1 VTETTPPAPTPP
13 ASSPPASTPTAPS
26 PPASTPTAPSPAAST
41 SPGGTSTAAGAAPS
55 GTLLRIRHARSDEAA
70 ALAELAAATFALAC
84 PPHTTAEAIAAF
96 LREVLAPAN
105 FEAFLADP
113 DRLILVADDAGRL
126 IGYTMLVFGEPHDAD
141 AAGAIRIRPTA
152 ELSKC
157 YLRAEAHGTG
167 AAAALMSATLDA
179 ARDRGAAGSWLGV
192 NQENVRALR
201 FYGKHG
207 FARVG
212 IKRFLVGERY
222 EDDYV
227 LERAL

>member
-1 VTETTPPAPTPP
+1 MTETTPPEAAQPTI
-13 ASSPPASTPTAPS
+13 AQ
-26 PPASTPTAPSPAAST
+26 PAAT
-41 SPGGTSTAAGAAPS
+41 PAAAGVRVRS
-55 GTLLRIRHARSDEAA
+55 ARSDEAA

-84 PPHTTAEAIAAF
+84 PPHTSADAIAAF
-96 LREVLAPAN
+96 LRDVLAPAN

-113 DRLILVADDAGRL
+113 DRLLLVAETGAGTL
-126 IGYTMLVFGEPHDAD
+126 VGYTMLVFGEPSDAD

-157 YLRAEAHGTG
+157 YVRAEAHGSGT
-167 AAAALMSATLDA
+167 AAALMAATLDA

-207 FARVG
+207 FERVG

-227 LERAL
+227 LERPL

>member
-1 VTETTPPAPTPP
+1 MTDTTPTEAAQPA
-13 ASSPPASTPTAPS
+13 AQPTA
-26 PPASTPTAPSPAAST
+26 TPAA
-41 SPGGTSTAAGAAPS
+41 AGV
-55 GTLLRIRHARSDEAA
+55 RIRSARPDEAA

-84 PPHTTAEAIAAF
+84 PPHTSADAIAAF
-96 LREVLAPAN
+96 LGDVLAPAN

-113 DRLILVADDAGRL
+113 DRLLLVAETGAGTL
-126 IGYTMLVFGEPHDAD
+126 VGYTMLVFGEPHDAD

-157 YLRAEAHGTG
+157 YVRAEAHGSGT
-167 AAAALMSATLDA
+167 AAALMAATLDA
-179 ARDRGAAGSWLGV
+179 ARQRGAAGSWLGV

-207 FARVG
+207 FERVG
-212 IKRFLVGERY
+212 VKRFLVGERY

-227 LERAL
+227 LERPL

>member
-1 VTETTPPAPTPP
+1 MTDSRSV
-13 ASSPPASTPTAPS
+13 
-26 PPASTPTAPSPAAST
+26 PAAAV
-41 SPGGTSTAAGAAPS
+41 SPTLAAV
-55 GTLLRIRHARSDEAA
+55 RIRPARSDEAA
-70 ALAELAAATFALAC
+70 ALATLAAATFALAC
-84 PPHTTAEAIAAF
+84 PPHTSADAIAAF
-96 LREVLAPAN
+96 LRDVLAQAN

-113 DRLILVADDAGRL
+113 DKLLLVAEARDSAGGGGL
-126 IGYTMLVFGEPHDAD
+126 LLGYTMLVFGEPSDAD

-167 AAAALMSATLDA
+167 TAAALMSATLDA
-179 ARDRGAAGSWLGV
+179 ARERGAAGSWLGV
-192 NQENVRALR
+192 NQENQRALR

-207 FARVG
+207 YERVG

>member
-1 VTETTPPAPTPP
+1 MTETTPPEAAQPTI
-13 ASSPPASTPTAPS
+13 AQ
-26 PPASTPTAPSPAAST
+26 PAAT
-41 SPGGTSTAAGAAPS
+41 PAAAGVRVRS
-55 GTLLRIRHARSDEAA
+55 ARSDEAA

-84 PPHTTAEAIAAF
+84 PPHTSADAIAAF
-96 LREVLAPAN
+96 LRDVLAPAN

-113 DRLILVADDAGRL
+113 DRLLLVAETGAGTL
-126 IGYTMLVFGEPHDAD
+126 VGYTMLVFGEPSDAD

-157 YLRAEAHGTG
+157 YVRAEAHGSGT
-167 AAAALMSATLDA
+167 AAALMAATLDA
-179 ARDRGAAGSWLGV
+179 ARYRGAAGSWLGV

-207 FARVG
+207 FERVG

-227 LERAL
+227 LERPL

>member
-1 VTETTPPAPTPP
+1 VRPA
-13 ASSPPASTPTAPS
+13 
-26 PPASTPTAPSPAAST
+26 
-41 SPGGTSTAAGAAPS
+41 
-55 GTLLRIRHARSDEAA
+55 RQDEAA

-84 PPHTTAEAIAAF
+84 PPHTSAEAIAAF
-96 LREVLAPAN
+96 LRDVLAPAN
-105 FEAFLADP
+105 FEIFLADP
-113 DRLILVADDAGRL
+113 DRLVLVAEGAGGAGPAGL
-126 IGYTMLVFGEPHDAD
+126 LGYTMLVFGEPHDAD
-141 AAGAIRIRPTA
+141 AAAAIRIRPTA

-157 YLRAEAHGTG
+157 YVRAEAHGSGT
-167 AAAALMSATLDA
+167 AAALMAATLDA
-179 ARDRGAAGSWLGV
+179 ARQRGATGSWLGV

-207 FARVG
+207 FEQVG

>member
-1 VTETTPPAPTPP
+1 MTETTPPEAAQPT
-13 ASSPPASTPTAPS
+13 TAQ
-26 PPASTPTAPSPAAST
+26 PAAT
-41 SPGGTSTAAGAAPS
+41 PAAAGVRVRS
-55 GTLLRIRHARSDEAA
+55 ARSDEAA

-84 PPHTTAEAIAAF
+84 PPHTSADAIAAF
-96 LREVLAPAN
+96 LRDVLAPAN

-113 DRLILVADDAGRL
+113 DRLLLVAETGAGTL
-126 IGYTMLVFGEPHDAD
+126 VGYTMLVFGEPSDAD

-157 YLRAEAHGTG
+157 YVRAEAHGSGT
-167 AAAALMSATLDA
+167 AAALMAATLDA

-207 FARVG
+207 FERVG

-227 LERAL
+227 LERPL

>member
-1 VTETTPPAPTPP
+1 MTESLPV
-13 ASSPPASTPTAPS
+13 
-26 PPASTPTAPSPAAST
+26 PAAAV
-41 SPGGTSTAAGAAPS
+41 SPNPADVRIRAAGP
-55 GTLLRIRHARSDEAA
+55 DEAA

-84 PPHTTAEAIAAF
+84 PPHTTADAIAAF
-96 LREVLAPAN
+96 LRDVLAPAN

-113 DRLILVADDAGRL
+113 DKLLLVAEVHDGAGVSGAL
-126 IGYTMLVFGEPHDAD
+126 LGYTMLVFGEPSDAD

-167 AAAALMSATLDA
+167 TAAALMSATLDA
-179 ARDRGAAGSWLGV
+179 ARERGAAGSWLGV

-207 FARVG
+207 YERVG

>member
-1 VTETTPPAPTPP
+1 MVTETTPPAPMPDRPDRQVTIRP
-13 ASSPPASTPTAPS
+13 ARP
-26 PPASTPTAPSPAAST
+26 
-41 SPGGTSTAAGAAPS
+41 
-55 GTLLRIRHARSDEAA
+55 DEAA

-84 PPHTTAEAIAAF
+84 PPHTSADAIAAF
-96 LREVLAPAN
+96 LTHVLAPAN
-105 FEAFLADP
+105 FETFLADP
-113 DRLILVADDAGRL
+113 DRLLLVAEASGGEEPRGL
-126 IGYTMLVFGEPHDAD
+126 LLGYTMLVFGEPHDAD
-141 AAGAIRIRPTA
+141 AAAAIRIRPTA

-157 YLRAEAHGTG
+157 YVRAEAHGSGT
-167 AAAALMSATLDA
+167 AAALMAATLDA
-179 ARDRGAAGSWLGV
+179 ARERGAAGSWLGV

-207 FARVG
+207 FEQVG

>member
-1 VTETTPPAPTPP
+1 MTESLPV
-13 ASSPPASTPTAPS
+13 
-26 PPASTPTAPSPAAST
+26 PAAAVF
-41 SPGGTSTAAGAAPS
+41 PNPADVRIRAAGP
-55 GTLLRIRHARSDEAA
+55 DEAA

-84 PPHTTAEAIAAF
+84 PPHTTADAIAVF
-96 LREVLAPAN
+96 LRDVLAPAN

-113 DRLILVADDAGRL
+113 DKLLLVAEAHDGAGVSGPL
-126 IGYTMLVFGEPHDAD
+126 LGYTMLVFGEPSDAD

-167 AAAALMSATLDA
+167 TAAALMSATLDA
-179 ARDRGAAGSWLGV
+179 ARERGAAGSWLGV

-207 FARVG
+207 YERVG

-222 EDDYV
+222 EDDFV

>member
-1 VTETTPPAPTPP
+1 MTETTPTVPASTVPASTGPAPTGP
-13 ASSPPASTPTAPS
+13 TPTR
-26 PPASTPTAPSPAAST
+26 PAAEV
-41 SPGGTSTAAGAAPS
+41 
-55 GTLLRIRHARSDEAA
+55 RIRPARPDEAA
-70 ALAELAAATFALAC
+70 ALAELAEATFALAC
-84 PPHTTAEAIAAF
+84 PPHTSADAIAAF
-96 LREVLAPAN
+96 LAGVLAPAN

-113 DRLILVADDAGRL
+113 DRLLLVAETGAGTL
-126 IGYTMLVFGEPHDAD
+126 TGYTMLVFGEPHDAD

-157 YLRAEAHGTG
+157 YLRAEAHGSGT
-167 AAAALMSATLDA
+167 AAALMAATLEA
-179 ARDRGAAGSWLGV
+179 ARERGAAGSWLGV

-207 FARVG
+207 FEQVG

>member
-1 VTETTPPAPTPP
+1 MTEPTPTSPAPHR
-13 ASSPPASTPTAPS
+13 PS
-26 PPASTPTAPSPAAST
+26 AEV
-41 SPGGTSTAAGAAPS
+41 
-55 GTLLRIRHARSDEAA
+55 RIRPARPDEAA

-84 PPHTTAEAIAAF
+84 PPHTSADAVAAF
-96 LREVLAPAN
+96 IRDVLAPAN

-113 DRLILVADDAGRL
+113 DRLLLVAETTAGTL
-126 IGYTMLVFGEPHDAD
+126 TGYTMLVFGEPHDAD
-141 AAGAIRIRPTA
+141 AAAAIRIRPTA

-157 YLRAEAHGTG
+157 YVLAEAHGSGT
-167 AAAALMSATLDA
+167 AAALMAATLEA
-179 ARDRGAAGSWLGV
+179 ARERGAAGSWLGV

-207 FARVG
+207 FERVG
-212 IKRFLVGERY
+212 LKRFLVGERY

>member
-1 VTETTPPAPTPP
+1 MTESLPV
-13 ASSPPASTPTAPS
+13 
-26 PPASTPTAPSPAAST
+26 PAAAVSAN
-41 SPGGTSTAAGAAPS
+41 PADVRIRAAGP
-55 GTLLRIRHARSDEAA
+55 DEAA

-84 PPHTTAEAIAAF
+84 PPHTTADAIAAF
-96 LREVLAPAN
+96 LRDVLAPAN

-113 DRLILVADDAGRL
+113 DKLLLVAEVHDGAGVSGPL
-126 IGYTMLVFGEPHDAD
+126 LGYTMLVFGEPSDAD

-167 AAAALMSATLDA
+167 TAAALMSATLDA
-179 ARDRGAAGSWLGV
+179 ARERGAAGSWLGV

-207 FARVG
+207 YERVG

>member
-1 VTETTPPAPTPP
+1 M
-13 ASSPPASTPTAPS
+13 
-26 PPASTPTAPSPAAST
+26 
-41 SPGGTSTAAGAAPS
+41 
-55 GTLLRIRHARSDEAA
+55 RIRSARPDEAA

-84 PPHTTAEAIAAF
+84 PPHTSADAIAAF
-96 LREVLAPAN
+96 LGDVLAPAN

-113 DRLILVADDAGRL
+113 DRLLLVAETGAGTL
-126 IGYTMLVFGEPHDAD
+126 VGYTMLVFGEPHDAD

-157 YLRAEAHGTG
+157 YVRAEAHGSGT
-167 AAAALMSATLDA
+167 AAALMAATLDA
-179 ARDRGAAGSWLGV
+179 ARQRGAAGSWLGV

-207 FARVG
+207 FERVG
-212 IKRFLVGERY
+212 VKRFLVGERY

-227 LERAL
+227 LERPL

>member
-1 VTETTPPAPTPP
+1 M
-13 ASSPPASTPTAPS
+13 
-26 PPASTPTAPSPAAST
+26 
-41 SPGGTSTAAGAAPS
+41 
-55 GTLLRIRHARSDEAA
+55 RIRPARQDEAA

-84 PPHTTAEAIAAF
+84 PPHTSADAIAAF
-96 LREVLAPAN
+96 LRDVLAPTN
-105 FEAFLADP
+105 FKTFLADP
-113 DRLILVADDAGRL
+113 DRLVLVAEGGGGAGSGGL
-126 IGYTMLVFGEPHDAD
+126 LGYTMLVFGEPHDAD
-141 AAGAIRIRPTA
+141 AAAAIRIRPTA

-157 YLRAEAHGTG
+157 YVRAEAHGSGT
-167 AAAALMSATLDA
+167 AAALMAATLDA
-179 ARDRGAAGSWLGV
+179 ARERGAAGSWLGV

-207 FARVG
+207 FEQVG